1 MNKKYSPFYER
12 VYAIVRL
19 IPKGKVTSY
28 GRIAEMLDSPGAA
41 RQVGYAMSALKNR
54 ADHPKYANVPWQRVV
69 NHEGKIVIKGS
80 EHGQLYQAELLRK
93 DGVEV
98 SEELKIDLN
107 QYLWDGLLPHEVQ
120 EVIKVI

>member
-1 MNKKYSPFYER
+1 MTKPYAPFYER

-28 GRIAEMLDSPGAA
+28 GRIAEMLDASGAA

-54 ADHPKYANVPWQRVV
+54 ADHPRYANVPWQRVV
-69 NHEGKIVIKGS
+69 NHEGHISIKGS
-80 EHGQLYQAELLRK
+80 DHGRLYQANLLME

-98 SEELKIDLN
+98 DHELKIALGKF
-107 QYLWDGLLPHEVQ
+107 LWEGLLPHEVM
-120 EVIKVI
+120 EAIKGI